1 MTITQYAIL
10 KALDRVPDQPLSR
23 LAEAM
28 VMDRTTLYRAVAPME
43 REGWLHIESGP
54 GRSRIARV
62 TEVGRRIIATAA
74 PVWAAAQVEFLD
86 TFGREAWAQLAATLT
101 RVVDVAEAGAPV

>member
-28 VMDRTTLYRAVAPME
+28 VMDRTTLYRAVAPMQ

-54 GRSRIARV
+54 GRSRIARM
-62 TEVGRRIIATAA
+62 TEVGRTTMADAG
-74 PVWAAAQVEFLD
+74 PVWAAAQAAFLD
-86 TFGREAWAQLAATLT
+86 SFGRQAWAQLAATLT
-101 RVVDVAEAGAPV
+101 LVVDVVEAGAAS